1 MVFLKELKLG
11 KLYYEINRRNPPAL
25 TIHPGE
31 TIKVETEDTFN
42 GLVRKEGDHR
52 DLLKK
57 PQGNPQSG
65 PIYVEGA
72 EKGDTLV
79 VHIEKIE
86 ARIDQSATDMTWAI
100 LGLGEF
106 LGLDIPINTRICP
119 VRDSK
124 VWWSPTV
131 PLPYQPM
138 IGTIGCAP
146 EFGAPTAG
154 PAGDYGGN
162 MDIKEVTEGNTVY
175 LPVYVDGALLHLG
188 DAHAAQGDGELC
200 GTALEMPATVTM
212 TIDLLK
218 GKTIPRPRIRSK
230 EEIMCVATGRPM
242 ERSIAQAY
250 SDLIFWMEEE
260 FNVPRWDALSLLTM
274 VGEISVGYHL
284 AGTVAAKVRI
294 EYIKAASARSRHQ
307 KYGVAQRSAK

>member
-1 MVFLKELKLG
+1 MAFLKKLKLG
-11 KLYYEINRRNPPAL
+11 RLYYELNRYNPPAL

-31 TIKVETEDTFN
+31 TITIETEDTFN

-65 PIYVEGA
+65 PIYIEGA
-72 EKGDTLV
+72 TKGDALV
-79 VHIEKIE
+79 VYIKSIE
-86 ARIDQSATDMTWAI
+86 ARIGQSATDMTFGRR
-100 LGLGEF
+100 GLGEF

-119 VRDSK
+119 VRDGK

-146 EFGAPTAG
+146 EYGSPTTS

-162 MDIKEVTEGNTVY
+162 MDIKEVTEGNTIY

-188 DAHAAQGDGELC
+188 DAHAVQGDGELC
-200 GTALEMPATVTM
+200 GTALEMPATVTL
-212 TIDLLK
+212 TVDLIK
-218 GKTIPRPRIRSK
+218 DKTIPRPRIRSTN
-230 EEIMCVATGRPM
+230 EIMCVATGRPM

-250 SDLIFWMEEE
+250 SDLIFWMEED
-260 FNVPRWDALSLLTM
+260 FNIPRWDALSLLTM
-274 VGEISVGYHL
+274 VGKLSVGYHL
-284 AGTVAAKVRI
+284 AGTVAAKVQI
-294 EYIKAASARSRHQ
+294 EYIEAAQRARSVHSRT
-307 KYGVAQRSAK
+307 S

>member
-1 MVFLKELKLG
+1 MARVQELKLG
-11 KLYYEINRRNPPAL
+11 HLYYEISRQNPPAL
-25 TIHPGE
+25 TIQPGD

-42 GLVRKEGDHR
+42 GLVRKAGDHR
-52 DLLKK
+52 DLRKK

-72 EKGDTLV
+72 AKGDTLV
-79 VHIEKIE
+79 VHIQTID
-86 ARIDQSATDMTWAI
+86 ARIHQAATDMTWARR
-100 LGLGEF
+100 GLGEF
-106 LGLDIPINTRICP
+106 LGLEIPVNTRICP
-119 VRDSK
+119 VRENT

-131 PLPYQPM
+131 PLPYHPM

-146 EFGAPTAG
+146 EFGAPTTG

-162 MDIKEVTEGNTVY
+162 MDIKEVTEGNTLY

-188 DAHAAQGDGELC
+188 DAHAAQGEGELC

-230 EEIMCVATGRPM
+230 DEIMCVATGRPM
-242 ERSIAQAY
+242 ERSVAQAY
-250 SDLIFWMEEE
+250 ADLIGWMEEE

-274 VGEISVGYHL
+274 VGEISVGYHV
-284 AGTVAAKVRI
+284 AGTVAAKVRLQYL
-294 EYIKAASARSRHQ
+294 EAARNP
-307 KYGVAQRSAK
+307 G